1 MLHHYFWCSKQVN
14 VFFWSL
20 ASFAVISLP
29 WIKHLRA
36 STTYSCKWEGYI
48 SIADAS
54 ILRASIHFR
63 RNVLELDVSTSLIT
77 LSFFLANLRPSVFA
91 IISPFPPQTSCFN
104 KAPLNL
110 QKKSDTFSFFLFDWH
125 KKVPWNSSHQ
135 MSTPDGFD
143 ELLICIICVACS
155 LIIQNWS
162 QMLFGVF
169 QINFL
174 SSLGCWDAVHSDRR
188 CYFIFIF
195 KIE

>member
-91 IISPFPPQTSCFN
+91 IISPFFFSPP
-104 KAPLNL
+104 KLPALIKL
-110 QKKSDTFSFFLFDWH
+110 R
-125 KKVPWNSSHQ
+125 
-135 MSTPDGFD
+135 STCRRRA
-143 ELLICIICVACS
+143 IR
-155 LIIQNWS
+155 
-162 QMLFGVF
+162 
-169 QINFL
+169 FL
-174 SSLGCWDAVHSDRR
+174 SSYLIGIKR
-188 CYFIFIF
+188 CHEIHPIKCLCLMVLMNYSFV
-195 KIE
+195 